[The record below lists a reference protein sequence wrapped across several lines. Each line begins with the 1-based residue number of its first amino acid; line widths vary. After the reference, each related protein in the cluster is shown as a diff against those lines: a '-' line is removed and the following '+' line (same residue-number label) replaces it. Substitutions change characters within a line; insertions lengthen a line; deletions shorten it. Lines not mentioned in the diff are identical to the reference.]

1 MTKDE
6 AALEAQLVGELVSQ
20 VGGERNEGKV
30 TLHELDRAP
39 RTLCD
44 VLQVELVVDEP
55 ARESHPV
62 IRWASRSAGSIF
74 T

>member
-20 VGGERNEGKV
+20 VGGERNEGEV
-30 TLHELDRAP
+30 TLDEIDRAS

-44 VLQVELVVDEP
+44 VLQVELVVDE
-55 ARESHPV
+55 
-62 IRWASRSAGSIF
+62 SAGPF
-74 T
+74 AG